1 MGIDS
6 SPEPFRESQPRFA
19 REFNMILPLLLA
31 TQLAHAQDCDAKA
44 MVAEIDEA
52 SPRAVAA
59 LYVQLADCDTEAAN
73 DAAQAAFAKILSG
86 DEGVMA
92 AAAGVRVGAS
102 TVVREWVANLISD
115 ERASTLA
122 GMGETCADE
131 PSLVGFFVESEGEL
145 GERFWRDRW
154 HRALSDCRAPEIQDL
169 LRDAFQDESVQHDGS
184 RFGSIL
190 EVFCSNARADAIPWL
205 KALIFTT
212 GEENQLHVM
221 SAFANAAGVGTL
233 EGMDATAAKEAIAA
247 ILEVTPKLPAK
258 VVEQARIT
266 LQSLGAATEADNLAT
281 VRYAAE
287 QQPDGRF
294 MWGAIAVETATCKKG
309 DTRLLVLHAPVYEPG
324 HRWPDQMQPA
334 VDAAVDA
341 GWEME
346 LAKKCKGTSRKE
358 VIVSS
363 APFADEAAYTAW
375 RDELLRDIRKRDYAK
390 IEEEEAMAPVLD

>member
-1 MGIDS
+1 ML
-6 SPEPFRESQPRFA
+6 
-19 REFNMILPLLLA
+19 LPLLLSA
-31 TQLAHAQDCDAKA
+31 SLVNAQDCDAKA
-44 MVAEIDEA
+44 LTAEIAEA
-52 SPRAVAA
+52 SPRAVAD
-59 LYVQLADCDTEAAN
+59 LYVQLAACDEAA
-73 DAAQAAFAKILSG
+73 AAKGAGDAFAKILSG
-86 DEGVMA
+86 DEGVKA

-102 TVVREWVANLISD
+102 AEVREWVGGLISD

-131 PSLVGFFVESEGEL
+131 PALVGFFVESEDAL

-154 HRALSDCRAPEIQDL
+154 HRALSDCRAAEIQQL

-190 EVFCSNARADAIPWL
+190 EVFCSNARAEAIPWL

-233 EGMDATAAKEAIAA
+233 EGMDPEAASQAVAA
-247 ILEVTPKLPAK
+247 ILEVAPKLPAK

-266 LQSLGAATEADNLAT
+266 LQSLGAETEADNLSA

-287 QQPDGRF
+287 QQADGRF
-294 MWGAIAVETATCKKG
+294 MWGTIAVETATCKKG

-334 VDAAVDA
+334 VDAAVQA

-358 VIVSS
+358 VIISA

-375 RDELLRDIRKRDYAK
+375 RDEQLRDIRKRDYAK
-390 IEEEEAMAPVLD
+390 IDESEAIAPVLD